1 MSLKPYIYR
10 AKVVQNIDP
19 FKSGKVQVRF
29 LQGKDI
35 GDEGLM
41 WCDICTPLGGGD
53 PAIGGAGFFMTPP
66 IGAIVY
72 IMFENGD
79 PTAPIWL
86 GCTYSSDTNGTNVM
100 PTEAAD
106 LLQEPLNRI
115 IKTQRG
121 HKIEF
126 DDREIDGAGVK
137 TSGIRLTTEEGRK
150 IEISD
155 GTGQIRIIDPTGHRI
170 EMIESG
176 IRIMTAGGRG
186 IFFSDDPLNPGVVTA
201 NADNDDLG
209 IIQGEHEVIIG
220 AKFRAGIRSEK
231 VFINARSAF
240 NIQSDGP
247 TKIDSGASIDIGAG
261 DDLAIGAGNKIN
273 ITAGENITVTG
284 SQTSNV
290 IVDLPIAGTPMT
302 SGNMHCSTMLGTMT
316 MRVGPNVPTPGSPM
330 GFIASTPDFGDP
342 SPGRL
347 ARIAVGGST
356 GGAVAIEDMFGGI
369 YISPIPIIIPALNQV
384 GVLTRTFMTP
394 LSPPI
399 PVQPAVLG
407 TSLNVWLK
415 TMVAAFQVYFKFI
428 SGPGSLKWGGN
439 GGGTLTLS
447 PDVVSAMQA
456 VGAAMDTAQT
466 LLATPGPTGFLSSVV
481 YVD

>member
-1 MSLKPYIYR
+1 VGLKPHIYR
-10 AKVVQNIDP
+10 AKVVQNIDS
-19 FKSGKVQVRF
+19 FKSGKIQVRF
-29 LQGKDI
+29 LQGRDV

-41 WCDICTPLGGGD
+41 WCDACTPLGGGD
-53 PAIGGAGFFMTPP
+53 PAIGGAGFFMAPP

-79 PTAPIWL
+79 PTAPIWM
-86 GCTYSSDTNGTNVM
+86 GCAYSSDASGTNVM

-126 DDREIDGAGVK
+126 DDRDTDNSGIPV
-137 TSGIRLTTEEGRK
+137 SGIRLTTEEGRM
-150 IEISD
+150 IEIGD

-209 IIQGEHEVIIG
+209 VVQGEHEVVIG
-220 AKFRAGIRSEK
+220 AKSRAGIRSEK
-231 VFINARSAF
+231 VFINARSSF
-240 NIQSDGP
+240 GLQSDGP

-261 DDLAIGAGNKIN
+261 DDLALGSGNKIN
-273 ITAGENITVTG
+273 ITAGENITATG
-284 SQTSNV
+284 AQTSN
-290 IVDLPIAGTPMT
+290 IIFDLPIAGTPMM
-302 SGNMHCSTMLGTMT
+302 SGNVHMSTMLGTMT

-347 ARIAVGGST
+347 SRIAVGGST
-356 GGAVAIEDMFGGI
+356 GGAVAIEGMFGGV
-369 YISPIPIIIPALNQV
+369 YISPIPVVIPALNQV
-384 GVLTRTFMTP
+384 GIGTRTFMTP
-394 LSPPI
+394 MSPPV

-407 TSLNVWLK
+407 TNLNIWLK
-415 TMVAAFQVYFKFI
+415 SVIAAFQTYFTFI
-428 SGPGSLKWGGN
+428 GGPGAAKWGAN

-447 PDVVSAMQA
+447 PDVIAAIQAINTAM
-456 VGAAMDTAQT
+456 GTFQT
-466 LLATPGPTGFLSSVV
+466 MLATPGPQGFLSSVV